1 MNRTQKG
8 AWFAL
13 VGCLLNIAIAVY
25 LIVKIYA
32 LKSPPRLFWGGL
44 SIIIAICVLL
54 VLSIVFYN
62 KKQSPTEVESD
73 ERDKLIQKRAVLVSF
88 VSVWILLGAL
98 SIILGFIPGVDG
110 SIPVWLLAIINVCI
124 FFIVMTIYH
133 IAVLVQYGWGGKR
146 GEK

>member
-1 MNRTQKG
+1 MNKAQRG

-13 VGCLLNIAIAVY
+13 VGCLLNIAVAVY
-25 LIVKIYA
+25 LVVKIYV

-54 VLSIVFYN
+54 VLSIVFYS
-62 KKQSPTEVESD
+62 KKESPTEVESD

-88 VSVWILLGAL
+88 VSVWVLLGAL

-124 FFIVMTIYH
+124 FFIVIH
-133 IAVLVQYGWGGKR
+133 PPRAIRASQYAGI
-146 GEK
+146 